1 MAGWPTPAERRLPYR
16 RGVSRRSVRDLAAL
30 VSQRFGLPEIA
41 LFAAVLCDL
50 VIIATSAFDGI
61 DAVVQEL
68 WLLSGV
74 VALSACA
81 LWSAT
86 RPGRAVMAGAAVLV
100 SSSVL
105 FKLTDT
111 PSFTA
116 LLEGITFA
124 ETVAGVE
131 LLYYA
136 VLRLPPIAAFCASA
150 LLVAATLLASA
161 VRTDFW
167 KDDTPITTLF
177 AGAVVFLLIVL
188 TVAYQR
194 MSRRPRLEQ
203 NPLTTLL
210 RQQWLLVAPLATLL
224 LLEMFTTAETGLFG
238 LLVLL
243 CSVGTVV
250 AAVLAPRAP
259 AWSAVY
265 YSVFIVVAGAI
276 RWFTGVLVGYADL
289 YGLSYTVM
297 LSGMAV
303 VVSVV
308 RHEPPARAAWL
319 LVLQSSAVA
328 MVVLPNMPK
337 NLVEIRIT
345 FVMALLALGICVAI
359 GMFLRARDS
368 ERARVVAA
376 AVSDAQTAERMAL
389 ARELHDV
396 VAHHVTGIVVQAQA
410 ARMLAEQNPAVVVEA
425 LGQIEK
431 AGTDAMKAMRRLVQS
446 MRGDAPAGASEFSEQ
461 ATSDL
466 AADLR
471 RLVDAGNH
479 GVPTGLE
486 LDIPPDLPQEVSRST
501 LRVVQESLTNVGKHA
516 ENATKASVTVR
527 AVDGELHIRVADDGT
542 GGTRQRAGRPT
553 EDSGYGLVGM
563 RERIDL
569 LRGRLSAGPSA
580 EGGWLVEAWI
590 PLASEAGRKDDE

>member
-1 MAGWPTPAERRLPYR
+1 
-16 RGVSRRSVRDLAAL
+16 
-30 VSQRFGLPEIA
+30 
-41 LFAAVLCDL
+41 
-50 VIIATSAFDGI
+50 
-61 DAVVQEL
+61 
-68 WLLSGV
+68 
-74 VALSACA
+74 
-81 LWSAT
+81 
-86 RPGRAVMAGAAVLV
+86 
-100 SSSVL
+100 
-105 FKLTDT
+105 
-111 PSFTA
+111 
-116 LLEGITFA
+116 
-124 ETVAGVE
+124 
-131 LLYYA
+131 
-136 VLRLPPIAAFCASA
+136 
-150 LLVAATLLASA
+150 
-161 VRTDFW
+161 
-167 KDDTPITTLF
+167 
-177 AGAVVFLLIVL
+177 
-188 TVAYQR
+188 
-194 MSRRPRLEQ
+194 
-203 NPLTTLL
+203 
-210 RQQWLLVAPLATLL
+210 
-224 LLEMFTTAETGLFG
+224 
-238 LLVLL
+238 
-243 CSVGTVV
+243 
-250 AAVLAPRAP
+250 
-259 AWSAVY
+259 
-265 YSVFIVVAGAI
+265 
-276 RWFTGVLVGYADL
+276 
-289 YGLSYTVM
+289 
-297 LSGMAV
+297 
-303 VVSVV
+303 
-308 RHEPPARAAWL
+308 
-319 LVLQSSAVA
+319 
-328 MVVLPNMPK
+328 
-337 NLVEIRIT
+337 
-345 FVMALLALGICVAI
+345 
-359 GMFLRARDS
+359 
-368 ERARVVAA
+368 VAA

-501 LRVVQESLTNVGKHA
+501 LRAVQESLTNVGKHA